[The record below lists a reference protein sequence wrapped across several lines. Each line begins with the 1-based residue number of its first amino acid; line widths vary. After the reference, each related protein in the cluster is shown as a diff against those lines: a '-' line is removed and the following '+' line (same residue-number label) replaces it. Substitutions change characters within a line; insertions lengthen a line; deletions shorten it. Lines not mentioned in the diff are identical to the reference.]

1 LFQGGGVIDLK
12 ANGSN
17 VVVTADNVV
26 EYIYRYVE
34 MRMLK
39 NTAKA
44 LEVKCAVYSDFSRL
58 VLP

>member
-1 LFQGGGVIDLK
+1 MFQGGGVIDLK

-39 NTAKA
+39 NAAKA
-44 LEVKCAVYSDFSRL
+44 LEVKCKLVISFTVRRL
-58 VLP
+58 